1 MIGKFYGIG
10 VGPGDPELITIKA
23 VKILEKIDIVIC
35 PKSKKESKS
44 VALSIAEGY
53 LNKKAEILKLEFPMT
68 YDEEKLNITWERNSK
83 IILDLLGKGKNIAF
97 LTIGDPMVY
106 STYMYLLP
114 FLKKKDINIETIP
127 GITSFCASA
136 NKVNIPLA
144 SQEETLSIIP
154 LRKNISEFEK
164 VVDDYDNLIVM
175 KPSTEHKRLAEIL
188 EDRNLEDKF
197 VLVSKCGT
205 NEENISYDIDD
216 LKNKKVPY
224 LSTLIIKKGG
234 I

>member
-10 VGPGDPELITIKA
+10 VGPGDPELLTIKA
-23 VKILEKIDIVIC
+23 ARVLEKIDIIIC
-35 PKSKKESKS
+35 PKSKKDSKS
-44 VALSIAEGY
+44 VALSIAEEY
-53 LNKKAEILKLEFPMT
+53 LKRQAEILKLEFPMT
-68 YDEEKLNITWERNSK
+68 YDQEKLNETWENNSE
-83 IILDLLGKGKNIAF
+83 IIIDLIKKGKDIAF

-114 FLKKKDINIETIP
+114 FLKEKNISIETIP

-136 NKVNIPLA
+136 NRVNIPLA
-144 SQEETLSIIP
+144 SQEETLAIIP
-154 LRKNISEFEK
+154 LRKNISGFEN
-164 VVDDYDNLIVM
+164 VIETHDNLVVM

-188 EDRNLEDKF
+188 EERNLEDKF

-205 NEENISYDIDD
+205 DEENISYDIED
-216 LKNKKVPY
+216 LKNKEVPY